1 MSITSSEVP
10 ESLLPLPSK
19 VIDALSG
26 ATLVARFANTPLWQR
41 LMVVVGNAGW
51 LLATGCLAVAI
62 ALSATTNDSSLR
74 VEATRK
80 ADVQPS
86 STGGEVLAGGGIGH

>member
-1 MSITSSEVP
+1 LSITSSEVP

-51 LLATGCLAVAI
+51 LFDHKVPSCALALFI
-62 ALSATTNDSSLR
+62 SIKDPSLQ
-74 VEATRK
+74 VNGANTP
-80 ADVQPS
+80 AS
-86 STGGEVLAGGGIGH
+86 